1 MKVDQPVNGILGNRT
16 LHDAKAEEALDVVVN
31 CIAVIKKQTPMNASF
46 GTKKSALENLRKI
59 AKSICGHNSFA
70 GHCLGYWP
78 TELRETVD
86 GIIDYM
92 TAEDIA
98 RVVTPEFDRK
108 LVDLERSAESQNSL
122 KGLRLEG
129 RRYAFTG
136 NFELFAEVWNG
147 RETMKKRTTRTRL
160 RSSTSVASQESAIE
174 RPQHRSIRLDIASVP
189 KMSK

>member
-1 MKVDQPVNGILGNRT
+1 MKVDQLINGILGNGT
-16 LHDAKAEEALDVVVN
+16 LQYAKAEEALDVVVN
-31 CIAVIKKQTPMNASF
+31 CIAVIKEQTPMNASF
-46 GTKKSALENLRKI
+46 ATKKSALENLRKI

-92 TAEDIA
+92 TAKDIT
-98 RVVTPEFDRK
+98 RVVNPEFDRK

-129 RRYAFTG
+129 TRYTFTG
-136 NFELFAEVWNG
+136 NF
-147 RETMKKRTTRTRL
+147 
-160 RSSTSVASQESAIE
+160 
-174 RPQHRSIRLDIASVP
+174 D
-189 KMSK
+189 